1 MMGIDI
7 TRNQY
12 WFCAVKLTIEYSAIF
27 SSVLFVLSM
36 TFERFYSIIKPHK
49 AALVNT
55 VKRAKITI
63 TCIVILSISYNFPH
77 LYTSSDFGRQCMS
90 HVNAATN
97 IYIRIYFW
105 SWICVAFV
113 IPFILLL
120 SMNSVIIHTLQKR
133 SSNIL
138 TSENQGADHGNKDS
152 KKSKQSEKQIYTML
166 LLVSFTFLILYTPVN
181 VLVLHINFFT
191 GSTPSFFGGQH
202 LFFHVSEKLLYTS
215 HGINFFLYVL
225 SGQKFRADLIKL
237 FHVPQFGFH

>member
-1 MMGIDI
+1 MGIDMPP
-7 TRNQY
+7 NQY
-12 WFCAVKLTIEYSAIF
+12 WFCAVKLSITYSAIL
-27 SSVLFVLSM
+27 SSVLLVLSM
-36 TFERFYSIIKPHK
+36 TFDRFYSIIKPHK
-49 AALVNT
+49 AASVNT
-55 VKRAKITI
+55 VSRAKIT
-63 TCIVILSISYNFPH
+63 TTSIVILSISYNFPH
-77 LYTSSDFGRQCMS
+77 LFTSSDFGRQCMS

-97 IYIRIYFW
+97 VYIRIYFW

-166 LLVSFTFLILYTPVN
+166 LLVLFTFLILYTPVN
-181 VLVLHINFFT
+181 ALILYINFFT
-191 GSTPSFFGGQH
+191 GSTPSFFAGQH
-202 LFFHVSEKLLYTS
+202 LFFHISEKLFYTS

-237 FHVPQFGFH
+237 FHAPQFW